1 MKRAILAVV
10 CVLIGAVLAVV
21 WMRTHGKGG
30 AAAGGEK
37 PAEKAADDEAG
48 PTVETDTNGH
58 VVININD
65 ELQGEIGIKV
75 AGVKP
80 ESFSPEFKGY
90 GRVLDPAPLAALMTE
105 LATDQAAYAASS
117 NELVRLKT
125 LAAENNASARALQAA
140 DATAQHDQLAI
151 QSAKDRLR
159 LAWGPALSAR
169 EDFPNLMQSLTSLSN
184 AVVRIDLPAGE
195 KLDPPPTGARIVTLA
210 GSTAEADF
218 LGPVVNVDPQT
229 QGQGFNFLVKSD
241 SLRLLPNEAVTGY
254 IKVAGEAIPG
264 VIIPREAI
272 IRTDGASWVYV
283 LSKSSEAFTRLP
295 VNLEHPAEG
304 GWFVTNGIAAK
315 DYVVVTGAQTLL
327 SQEMKGQMKAD

>member
-1 MKRAILAVV
+1 VKRAILAVV
-10 CVLIGAVLAVV
+10 CVLIGGGLGVL
-21 WMRTHGKGG
+21 WMRHHGAGG
-30 AAAGGEK
+30 SAASGEK
-37 PAEKAADDEAG
+37 PAEKASDEEAG
-48 PTVETDTNGH
+48 PTVETDTNGN

-80 ESFSPEFKGY
+80 DSFSPEFKGY

-105 LATDQAAYAASS
+105 LATDQAVYAASS

-140 DATAQHDQLAI
+140 EATAQHDQLAI

-159 LAWGPALSAR
+159 LAWGPTLSAR

-218 LGPVVNVDPQT
+218 LGTVVNVDPQT

-254 IKVAGEAIPG
+254 IRVAGEAIPG